1 MRSALVDTNVLI
13 AFVEKGGK
21 ALAEQLSKYDEL
33 VVSPVVLGE
42 YRAGISNTKRGRES
56 QAALERFLE
65 SDSVREVELTGKT
78 SIYYAKIFQDLKSKG
93 KPIPVN
99 DMWIASTALERGLEL
114 CSFDDHFSNIAMLQF
129 VKLPSPPIP

>member
-1 MRSALVDTNVLI
+1 MRSLLVDTNVLI
-13 AFVEKGGK
+13 TFIEKGDEGLGK
-21 ALAEQLSKYDEL
+21 ILSKYDEL
-33 VVSPVVLGE
+33 VVSPVILGE
-42 YRAGISNTKRGRES
+42 YRVGISETKKGRES

-129 VKLPSPPIP
+129 EKLPSPPIP